1 MTRRSMTSFMTR
13 FTSPWWRRGL
23 LTLYYLAVLLA
34 LAALHGKGTFV
45 TPGYIY
51 QAF

>member
-1 MTRRSMTSFMTR
+1 MIRRWISSITTH
-13 FTSPWWRRGL
+13 FTDPWWRRGL

-34 LAALHGKGTFV
+34 LAALHGKGSFV
-45 TPGYIY
+45 TPGFIY